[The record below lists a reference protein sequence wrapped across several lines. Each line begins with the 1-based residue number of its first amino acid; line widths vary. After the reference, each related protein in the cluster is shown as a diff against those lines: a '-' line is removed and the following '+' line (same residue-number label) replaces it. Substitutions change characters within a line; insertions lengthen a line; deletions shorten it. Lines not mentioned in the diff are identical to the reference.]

1 MLKEFATTTAF
12 LVARGIA
19 RRRLSLRRPKKKKT
33 FWNDIE
39 KE

>member
-19 RRRLSLRRPKKKKT
+19 RRRPKKKKT
-33 FWNDIE
+33 FWNDE

>member
-19 RRRLSLRRPKKKKT
+19 RRRPKKKT